1 MLEDA
6 AWEPIGRHEA
16 TEALAA
22 IGGEGVAE
30 VLTNTA
36 RTQSQRCG
44 GHLIFTRYLHLHNYF
59 QVRETCQLALDMMEF
74 RRNNKHMDA
83 NMYGSVDPAPASTEA
98 DTDKLKTNLLNT
110 DLSLFER

>member
-16 TEALAA
+16 AEAPAA

-36 RTQSQRCG
+36 RTQSERCG
-44 GHLIFTRYLHLHNYF
+44 GHLIFTRYLHFIYF
-59 QVRETCQLALDMMEF
+59 QVRETCQLVLDMMEF
-74 RRNNKHMDA
+74 RRDNK
-83 NMYGSVDPAPASTEA
+83 NSSLDPVPASTKKS
-98 DTDKLKTNLLNT
+98 DLLINLGQ
-110 DLSLFER
+110 FER

>member
-1 MLEDA
+1 MLQDA

-16 TEALAA
+16 AEALAA

-44 GHLIFTRYLHLHNYF
+44 GHLIFTKYLHLP
-59 QVRETCQLALDMMEF
+59 TCIFTGAGDVSAGPGHDGVPPRQ
-74 RRNNKHMDA
+74 
-83 NMYGSVDPAPASTEA
+83 
-98 DTDKLKTNLLNT
+98 
-110 DLSLFER
+110 

>member
-16 TEALAA
+16 AEALAA

-36 RTQSQRCG
+36 RTQSERCG
-44 GHLIFTRYLHLHNYF
+44 GHLIFTRYLHLIYF
-59 QVRETCQLALDMMEF
+59 KARETCQLVLDMMEF
-74 RRNNKHMDA
+74 RRDNK
-83 NMYGSVDPAPASTEA
+83 NSSLDPVPAITEKS
-98 DTDKLKTNLLNT
+98 DLLINLSQL
-110 DLSLFER
+110 ER